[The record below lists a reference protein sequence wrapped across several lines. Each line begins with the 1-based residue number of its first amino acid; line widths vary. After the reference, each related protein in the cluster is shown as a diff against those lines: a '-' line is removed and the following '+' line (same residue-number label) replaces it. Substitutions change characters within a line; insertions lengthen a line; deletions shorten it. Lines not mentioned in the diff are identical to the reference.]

1 MRDRNEMQQ
10 GQHQAPTPVPE
21 PEPALVAPHG
31 LERLFPLS
39 VTFTTTSG
47 RAGASTQ
54 AGRRAVLSAWNF
66 PSARRSLLNPGTNPQ
81 GSPGEMD
88 AGLIEVFPRG
98 WLRMGWQ
105 LAGQVARFDALPVLF
120 GLLRCDVRDWE
131 RKSWGNID

>member
-39 VTFTTTSG
+39 ATFTTTSG

-66 PSARRSLLNPGTNPQ
+66 PRPPLSPKSGDQSAR
-81 GSPGEMD
+81 
-88 AGLIEVFPRG
+88 
-98 WLRMGWQ
+98 
-105 LAGQVARFDALPVLF
+105 LAR
-120 GLLRCDVRDWE
+120 RDG
-131 RKSWGNID
+131 RRAD